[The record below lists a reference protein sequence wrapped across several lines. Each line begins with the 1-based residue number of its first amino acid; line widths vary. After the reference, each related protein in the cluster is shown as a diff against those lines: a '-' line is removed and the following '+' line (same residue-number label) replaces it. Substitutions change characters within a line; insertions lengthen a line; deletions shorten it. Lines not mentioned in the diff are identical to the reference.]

1 MFASSIPTVECK
13 TEGRGARGPGG
24 RPAPLLRSRTLPA
37 IVAPGLSILQ
47 AQIDARYVNNGTLI
61 NKMPSLPL
69 LPSFSNYP
77 SYLSTHRFIY
87 ERATT
92 SITSITAAS
101 TGLSVPPTDGASS
114 TKRASTASHCRLL
127 APRISFTD
135 DTIGKGLSAKE
146 MPINRSR
153 LIRGIHVRGLGRISF
168 FLFFSFVMSSSIPE
182 NDRARS
188 KSVLNLF

>member
-1 MFASSIPTVECK
+1 MLASSIPTVECK

-61 NKMPSLPL
+61 NKMFPPSFALPSSLLLLLNFVPSL
-69 LPSFSNYP
+69 
-77 SYLSTHRFIY
+77 HVFIY

-135 DTIGKGLSAKE
+135 DTIGKGLSLGE
-146 MPINRSR
+146 GNESIRNSR
-153 LIRGIHVRGLGRISF
+153 IGRG
-168 FLFFSFVMSSSIPE
+168 FFSFSF
-182 NDRARS
+182 
-188 KSVLNLF
+188 LLFYAFLDS